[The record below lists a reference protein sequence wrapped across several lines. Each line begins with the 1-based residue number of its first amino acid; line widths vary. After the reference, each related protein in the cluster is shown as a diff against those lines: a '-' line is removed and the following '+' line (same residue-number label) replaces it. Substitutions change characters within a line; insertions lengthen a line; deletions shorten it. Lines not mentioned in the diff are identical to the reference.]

1 MKKIA
6 ILFAALAALVSCN
19 KENPV
24 TPETPSQ
31 ETYSVTLT
39 AVAPTAGDDTKTTL
53 VEGGKFVHWSKGDA
67 IKVMFAPQL
76 YYSGSTVV
84 NGSDVFDSP
93 GQVLTSYFEEDAVE
107 EAQFRID
114 NFKIYGSNKKWYKET
129 GVALYPSSA
138 TATSKKNGYLIET
151 NVFYSLSNE
160 QVAVEN
166 NIESNL
172 NFSYAEVDLYEFT
185 GNSMP
190 ELQFKNACSLIKLTM
205 PQSFGDKN
213 VVSVTIE
220 SNDGSYLSG
229 TGTVDFKQFPGEFK
243 VSVAGDS
250 KNPGVTL
257 VSETGF
263 KAGASYYAVVWPGE
277 RSGLTF
283 TFTADDGA
291 TATVTTSKAVNLQ
304 ASHVKPYTFNSAL
317 QFEEGE
323 SWEYY
328 APGQGT
334 GKYYYD
340 NGTVGDN
347 PAPTDRKILGVVFYN
362 GNPRYNDVAL
372 PEQCKHGLAISLN
385 EYSTTWGAFSGGK
398 LPNTYYSTYGL
409 GDAGSCWGYYSMQK
423 LKELYSESGTLNL
436 YTNSYGDIDLSATS
450 GWYIP
455 SGKEWGLLDYDAV
468 NTSLSDCGGKS
479 LPNGYNTVYWLPSLY
494 SKTNARYVYF
504 LNGNPQYDGYYSIGV
519 AKLARPIFA
528 F

>member
-1 MKKIA
+1 MKKKA

-114 NFKIYGSNKKWYKET
+114 NFKIYGANKKWYKET

-138 TATSKKNGYLIET
+138 TATSNKNGYLIET

-205 PQSFGDKN
+205 PQSFDDKN

-229 TGTVDFKQFPGEFK
+229 KGTVDFKKFPGEFK

-277 RSGLTF
+277 HSGLTF
-283 TFTADDGA
+283 TFTAEDGA
-291 TATVTTSKAVNLQ
+291 KATVTTSKAVNLK

-323 SWEYY
+323 SWVYY
-328 APGQGT
+328 APGEGT

-362 GNPRYNDVAL
+362 GNPCNNDTALPTHCTNGLALSLKRTVTRWYKFIKLNSWPSNSKLYQFSDMYGYQARQAWEAEGLYND
-372 PEQCKHGLAISLN
+372 I
-385 EYSTTWGAFSGGK
+385 T
-398 LPNTYYSTYGL
+398 
-409 GDAGSCWGYYSMQK
+409 
-423 LKELYSESGTLNL
+423 L
-436 YTNSYGDIDLSATS
+436 YTMSYGDIDLKATS
-450 GWYIP
+450 GWYHATN
-455 SGKEWGLLDYDAV
+455 KEWDMVVSNYALVSSSLDECGAE
-468 NTSLSDCGGKS
+468 SLSEINAWTPIMSSSS
-479 LPNGYNTVYWLPSLY
+479 LQRAMFITTVKASGWSSDEYKVSNELY
-494 SKTNARYVYF
+494 
-504 LNGNPQYDGYYSIGV
+504 
-519 AKLARPIFA
+519 ARPIFA